1 MNTPPNG
8 TKKTT
13 AIANII
19 IVANAFIWYLI
30 AFNMIRGSLSNINAT
45 THETL
50 LIIGINTGAIV
61 ISGLIGSFLFDK
73 FKSRSKFLF
82 YWIAI
87 GAILSILPLG
97 LEISNLM
104 HITIISF
111 IFGVYFGIGMPATM
125 GQHAITTKIEERA
138 KFGGF
143 AFLIIGMIFSVTG
156 LIIFDNIIIS
166 CIILGLVR
174 VSGLVIFYFLRKE
187 GKTVYEK
194 ENVKYTTILSNRS
207 FFFYFIP
214 WCMFTLVNY
223 MAMPIQTSI
232 FSTELNINTLMAAE
246 YVITAIFAV
255 ISGFIADKIGR
266 KRLAIIGFIMLG
278 IGYAVNGLFS
288 GSNIFLTSIIYIVA
302 DGIAW
307 GIFYVLF
314 IFTIW
319 GDLANEKA
327 ADKIYFLG
335 VLPYVSSYFMQ
346 LLLHPYLAGIQKEMI
361 FSFASVFLFLA
372 VLPLIYAPETLP
384 EKIMKDRDLGSYIE
398 KAKKKAAQ
406 DAEKGAKKP
415 ITKNKKEDEY
425 QEAKK
430 LAEKYY

>member
-1 MNTPPNG
+1 
-8 TKKTT
+8 
-13 AIANII
+13 
-19 IVANAFIWYLI
+19 
-30 AFNMIRGSLSNINAT
+30 
-45 THETL
+45 
-50 LIIGINTGAIV
+50 
-61 ISGLIGSFLFDK
+61 
-73 FKSRSKFLF
+73 
-82 YWIAI
+82 
-87 GAILSILPLG
+87 
-97 LEISNLM
+97 
-104 HITIISF
+104 
-111 IFGVYFGIGMPATM
+111 
-125 GQHAITTKIEERA
+125 
-138 KFGGF
+138 
-143 AFLIIGMIFSVTG
+143 
-156 LIIFDNIIIS
+156 
-166 CIILGLVR
+166 
-174 VSGLVIFYFLRKE
+174 
-187 GKTVYEK
+187 
-194 ENVKYTTILSNRS
+194 
-207 FFFYFIP
+207 
-214 WCMFTLVNY
+214 
-223 MAMPIQTSI
+223 
-232 FSTELNINTLMAAE
+232 MAAE

-384 EKIMKDRDLGSYIE
+384 EKIMKDRDLRSYIE
-398 KAKKKAAQ
+398 KAKKKAAEE
-406 DAEKGAKKP
+406 AEKVTKKNENNEGND
-415 ITKNKKEDEY
+415 KYE
-425 QEAKK
+425 EAKK